1 MIIIDIPAAPNFSAP
16 NFSATIR
23 LAAGGGNTGQDER
36 KPQTRPEIKNAV

>member
-1 MIIIDIPAAPNFSAP
+1 MIIIDIPTAP

-23 LAAGGGNTGQDER
+23 IAAIGGYTWEGKR